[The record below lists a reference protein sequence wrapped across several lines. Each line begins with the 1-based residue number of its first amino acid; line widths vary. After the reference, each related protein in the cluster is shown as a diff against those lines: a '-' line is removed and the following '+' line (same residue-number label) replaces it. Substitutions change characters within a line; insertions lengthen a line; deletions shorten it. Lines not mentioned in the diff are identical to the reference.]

1 MNNNITIWS
10 RNFVLLCLSTFL
22 MAIAFYFLIPTLPI
36 YITEIIKAN
45 KREVGIILAT
55 YTISAL
61 IIRPFIG
68 FAIDKYGRKII
79 YIASFAL
86 FTALF
91 YLYSYT
97 ATIISIL
104 ILRFLHGLTWGAT
117 STTSSTLVV
126 DMIPAQKRGEG
137 IGIYGLAMTSAMA
150 VGPVIGLSIASKV
163 NFNTLFFIGLILCMC
178 GLIITLL
185 IKYPKFTASSTAKKF
200 QWKNLIQKK
209 SLPISLNLLVL
220 QITYGGLLSF
230 VALYGKELGIKNP
243 GIFFLIY
250 AVGIAISR
258 IFSGKIFDKNGPKKI
273 IIVAMILLTVGFII
287 LSIIQN
293 LTGFLVSAFI
303 LGLGNGIVMPTY
315 QAMVNN
321 IVDKSQRGS
330 ANSTLFTALDLGIG
344 IGMILTGTLSE
355 IISIANAY
363 LISSFISILSLFLFL
378 LFVIKHY
385 NKNRI
390 L

>member
-1 MNNNITIWS
+1 MDNNISIWS
-10 RNFVLLCLSTFL
+10 KNFILLCLSTFL

-36 YITEIIKAN
+36 YITEIIGAN
-45 KREVGIILAT
+45 KREVGIILAM

-61 IIRPFIG
+61 LIRPFIG

-79 YIASFAL
+79 YIVAFAL

-91 YLYSYT
+91 DLYSFT
-97 ATIISIL
+97 TTIISIL
-104 ILRFLHGLTWGAT
+104 VLRFLHGLTWGAT
-117 STTSSTLVV
+117 STTSSTIVV

-137 IGIYGLAMTSAMA
+137 IGIYGLAMTTAMA
-150 VGPVIGLSIASKV
+150 IGPVLGISIASRV
-163 NFNTLFFIGLILCMC
+163 NFNTLFFIGLILCFC

-185 IKYPKFTASSTAKKF
+185 IKYPKFIASNSAKKF
-200 QWKNLIQKK
+200 EWKNLIQKK
-209 SLPISLNLLVL
+209 ALPISLNLLVL

-230 VALYGKELGIKNP
+230 IALYGKEIGVKNP

-273 IIVAMILLTVGFII
+273 IIIAMLLLTIGFII
-287 LSIIQN
+287 LSIVHN
-293 LTGFLVSAFI
+293 LSGFLVSAFL
-303 LGLGNGIVMPTY
+303 LGLGNGIVMPTF

-344 IGMILTGTLSE
+344 IGMILMGTLSE

-363 LISSFISILSLFLFL
+363 LISSFISILSLLLFL
-378 LFVIKHY
+378 SFVIKHY
-385 NKNRI
+385 NKNMI
-390 L
+390 I